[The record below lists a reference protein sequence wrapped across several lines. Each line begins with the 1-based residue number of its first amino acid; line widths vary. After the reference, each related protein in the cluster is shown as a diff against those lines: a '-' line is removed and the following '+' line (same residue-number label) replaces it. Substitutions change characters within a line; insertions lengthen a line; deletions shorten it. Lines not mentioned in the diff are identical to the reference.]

1 MLSTNKP
8 IESLKSE
15 EITLIS
21 NGVKIVGKISSSGN
35 IRIEGEIEG
44 DITSEDSVVVG
55 ENANVKGNINAVSIL
70 IGGKVTGTV
79 NAKEKL
85 TLSAK
90 GNLKGD
96 IFTKA
101 LIVEEDATFN
111 GNSKVGS

>member
-1 MLSTNKP
+1 MLSTSKP
-8 IESLKSE
+8 IESSTPE

-21 NGVKIVGKISSSGN
+21 NGVKIVGKISSRGN
-35 IRIEGEIEG
+35 IRIEGEVQG
-44 DITSEDSVVVG
+44 DISSEDSVVVG
-55 ENANVKGNINAVSIL
+55 ENAYVNGNINAVSIL

-96 IFTKA
+96 IFTKL
-101 LIVEEDATFN
+101 LIVKEDATFN